1 MKLVYICS
9 PLRGAIE
16 ENIKKANQ
24 YCEYAAGC
32 DTVPLAPH
40 AIFTAYLQDDIPEQR
55 EKGLKMGL
63 ALLRRCDEM
72 WCCGDEITQGMQGE
86 IDLATKIHIPIVYVL
101 EHHMEEGLK
110 IRQENKALGMEDCI
124 PESNKTD
131 YENKILVLNPE
142 ALINSRRTAE
152 NSLWI
157 AYNGFGCTYGARG
170 QAVYA
175 KSLFSGQECRW
186 ERADFLGAVRPES
199 LKQLLENTPVKNEL
213 AEELINE
220 QEQDLEVEL

>member
-9 PLRGAIE
+9 PLRGVVE
-16 ENIKKANQ
+16 ENIKKANR

-40 AIFTAYLQDDIPEQR
+40 AIFTAYLQDNIPEQR

-86 IDLATKIHIPIVYVL
+86 IDLATKLNIPIVYVL
-101 EHHMEEGLK
+101 DHHMEEGLK
-110 IRQENKALGMEDCI
+110 IRKENKALDKEECI
-124 PESNKTD
+124 PKSNEMD
-131 YENKILVLNPE
+131 YEDKILVLNPGV
-142 ALINSRRTAE
+142 LIKSRRTAE

-186 ERADFLGAVRPES
+186 ERADFLGIVRPES
-199 LKQLLENTPVKNEL
+199 LKQWLENTPVKNEI
-213 AEELINE
+213 AETLINE
-220 QEQDLEVEL
+220 QESSEEMML

>member
-1 MKLVYICS
+1 
-9 PLRGAIE
+9 
-16 ENIKKANQ
+16 
-24 YCEYAAGC
+24 
-32 DTVPLAPH
+32 
-40 AIFTAYLQDDIPEQR
+40 
-55 EKGLKMGL
+55 
-63 ALLRRCDEM
+63 
-72 WCCGDEITQGMQGE
+72 
-86 IDLATKIHIPIVYVL
+86 
-101 EHHMEEGLK
+101 MEEGLK

-124 PESNKTD
+124 PKSNETD

-142 ALINSRRTAE
+142 VLIANRRTAE

-186 ERADFLGAVRPES
+186 ERADFLGIVRPES
-199 LKQLLENTPVKNEL
+199 LKKWLENTPVKNEM

-220 QEQDLEVEL
+220 QEQGLEAER